1 MNKHETIKLLRDLRD
16 EMRSRGRDSE
26 SEALRTALYKLEQLE
41 NWSSAFLDLRG
52 NPDEWA
58 QRADMLWGLVRSW
71 AVNRVY
77 TPEDIRAFYTRQ
89 YGCEEGADQR
99 IDLMVQL
106 FRDYLAA
113 FDPGI
118 DAAPA
123 GNAAD

>member
-26 SEALRTALYKLEQLE
+26 SEALRTALDKLEQLE

-77 TPEDIRAFYTRQ
+77 TPEDIRSFYTRQ

-99 IDLMVQL
+99 IGLMVQL

-113 FDPGI
+113 FEEG
-118 DAAPA
+118 A
-123 GNAAD
+123 N

>member
-1 MNKHETIKLLRDLRD
+1 MNKEDMFFLLRDMLNAA
-16 EMRSRGRDSE
+16 ENNGSKLQAE
-26 SEALRTALYKLEQLE
+26 LLRTVLHKLEQLE

-77 TPEDIRAFYTRQ
+77 TPEDIRAFYTRL
-89 YGCEEGADQR
+89 YGSEEGADWR
-99 IDLMVQL
+99 ISLMVQL

-123 GNAAD
+123 GNAAE

>member
-26 SEALRTALYKLEQLE
+26 SEALRTALDELEQLE
-41 NWSSAFLDLRG
+41 NWSNAFPDFRW
-52 NPDEWA
+52 NPDDWA
-58 QRADMLWGLVRSW
+58 QRADMLWSMVRSW

-123 GNAAD
+123 GNAAE

>member
-123 GNAAD
+123 GNAAE